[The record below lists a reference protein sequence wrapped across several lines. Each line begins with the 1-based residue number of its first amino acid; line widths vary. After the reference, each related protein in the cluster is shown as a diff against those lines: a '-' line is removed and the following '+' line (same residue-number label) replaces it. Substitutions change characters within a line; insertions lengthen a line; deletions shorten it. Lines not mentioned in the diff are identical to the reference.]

1 MARYRIEL
9 RTPAGVQ
16 ATRNVEKDDLAA
28 LRHEAALFASDMLRA
43 RASQVWDDGDWSIEA
58 SDATGLILFVLHL
71 FVTNAAALTE
81 PRR

>member
-16 ATRNVEKDDLAA
+16 ATRNVERHDLPA
-28 LRHEAALFASDMLRA
+28 LRQEAALFASEMLRA
-43 RASQVWDDGDWSIEA
+43 RASQIWDDDDWSIEA
-58 SDATGLILFVLHL
+58 SDDAGLILFVLHL
-71 FVTNAAALTE
+71 FVTNAAALPE

>member
-1 MARYRIEL
+1 MIWRRCAMRRRCL
-9 RTPAGVQ
+9 PA
-16 ATRNVEKDDLAA
+16 TCC
-28 LRHEAALFASDMLRA
+28 A
-43 RASQVWDDGDWSIEA
+43 RAAQVWDDGDWSIEA